1 MINCSNILLFD
12 IYNFNEHNS
21 KNKMNI
27 KNYSVNITKKKIL
40 FQSIPVFFS
49 NLALPLVGMID
60 TGLMG
65 NMGEAKY
72 LAATSVAT
80 SVMTMVIW
88 SFGFLRM
95 GTVGM
100 VAQFFGKGN
109 YREIVKTLL
118 RNFFIAIFI
127 SVIIILLKPIILNL
141 INFFFIISTDTYDLI
156 NIYISVRIFSI
167 PAELVIY
174 ILVGFY
180 LGIQKTKLSSLLII
194 TLSILNIFFSSYFVL
209 SLDLNIFGVALGTLV
224 ASYITILIFLIFT
237 YRFIIKKF
245 QIIPN
250 FRNIIIRSKL
260 LKLFNINFDIFIRT
274 IFLTFS
280 FLWVTYLGSILGE
293 DYLAVNSILMQFVIL
308 AAFFLDAF
316 AFSTEGIIGFTIG
329 RKNRKS
335 FLSVV
340 KNSIEISFITALVI
354 SIFYLIF
361 FKQIVNIITDIEI
374 LRFISYKH
382 FIWVIIIP
390 PVASFC
396 YQLDGIFIGAS
407 QTKEIR
413 NAMIISVASFILISI
428 YLTKHLGNHGL
439 WLSLLLFMII
449 RSLTLKYF
457 FTKILKKF

>member
-1 MINCSNILLFD
+1 
-12 IYNFNEHNS
+12 
-21 KNKMNI
+21 MNI

-40 FQSIPVFFS
+40 FLSIPVFFS
-49 NLALPLVGMID
+49 NLAIPLVGMID

-293 DYLAVNSILMQFVIL
+293 DYLAVNSTLMQFVIL